1 MLKMIKVFITSG
13 DIELLEKTL
22 NLLLDYEVEQFDDDA
37 RNTVISLSRLVND
50 FKEEIKQNTITF
62 DR

>member
-13 DIELLEKTL
+13 DIKLLEETL

-37 RNTVISLSRLVND
+37 RNTVISLSRLIND

>member
-1 MLKMIKVFITSG
+1 MLKMTKVFITSG
-13 DIELLEKTL
+13 DIKLLEETL

-37 RNTVISLSRLVND
+37 RNTVISLSRLIND

>member
-13 DIELLEKTL
+13 DIKLLEETL

>member
-13 DIELLEKTL
+13 DIELLEETL